1 MPTLTHI
8 AVGAASLNL
17 TNAQL
22 FFACCGV
29 GALLALPGVFYIV
42 FPTSTWRLAIP
53 ARVHLSPA
61 MSLPEFPFRP
71 TSDPCP
77 LKIIPK
83 ARILGGV
90 QNVLRFGARTQH
102 GPPQARAYKPAMAP
116 VPQAVVLPTGT
127 DTFSIGSGF
136 IPILPQESSSW
147 IDVIEPSFKYS
158 LGHASLQSAE
168 VKQATT
174 DESKPIH
181 GYTWG
186 TVTHTLALPLRGT
199 RTRGRL
205 NPSKTYLFLLS
216 PTLRLSDSFSPHL
229 HAYLIRQSGHHVPSS
244 FWVYG
249 IIAASLLPPT
259 LIIAAGFDFCLLG
272 FLSVDDDER
281 TRKGT
286 RTDHPSARKPPPKR
300 TENPKEKVDEGF
312 DIDFMGTICGSAS
325 LIVKMPEMAEVGT
338 LGSYDR

>member
-116 VPQAVVLPTGT
+116 VPQPELVVLPTGI
-127 DTFSIGSGF
+127 DASSIGSGF
-136 IPILPQESSSW
+136 IPVLPQESSSW
-147 IDVIEPSFKYS
+147 IDVIGPSFKHS

-168 VKQATT
+168 VKQAST
-174 DESKPIH
+174 DESKLIH

-186 TVTHTLALPLRGT
+186 TVTHTLALPLRGNKNA
-199 RTRGRL
+199 RAFVR
-205 NPSKTYLFLLS
+205 SKNFSKVTTNVVFPKTS
-216 PTLRLSDSFSPHL
+216 PFYR
-229 HAYLIRQSGHHVPSS
+229 PSS
-244 FWVYG
+244 DKENQCY
-249 IIAASLLPPT
+249 SEN
-259 LIIAAGFDFCLLG
+259 
-272 FLSVDDDER
+272 VD
-281 TRKGT
+281 
-286 RTDHPSARKPPPKR
+286 SM
-300 TENPKEKVDEGF
+300 V
-312 DIDFMGTICGSAS
+312 
-325 LIVKMPEMAEVGT
+325 
-338 LGSYDR
+338 